1 MSISLQDI
9 LSEALRKDGTDI
21 HIGAGMHPMVRIDGD
36 LIIMSGFDLLAAE
49 DIRSVIGEVL
59 TRKQIED
66 FEENLE
72 IDFSFTFTGMA
83 GETSRFRGNCFFER
97 GNLCVALRTIP
108 TEIRTI
114 ADLKLPLPIIEVT
127 KKHRGLF
134 LVTGPTGSGKSTTLA
149 SLIQEIN
156 MTRSCH
162 IVTVEDPIEYMYTSQ
177 MAVIHQREVGSDTRS
192 FAEALKRVL
201 RQDPDVILIGEMRDL
216 ETVSA
221 AVTAAETGHLV
232 FATLHTQSAAQTIDR
247 IIDVFPPHQQ
257 QQIRQQLSTVLIGV
271 CTQQLIPVPGGGR
284 VVATDLMFANPAI
297 RNLIR
302 EAKVAQMA
310 SIMQTGISSGMHTMD
325 QDLGRLVRD
334 GSIPFD
340 TAKARAHEPKDL
352 ERLVFESSL

>member
-1 MSISLQDI
+1 MGISLQEL
-9 LSEALRKDGTDI
+9 LSEALRKNGTDI
-21 HIGAGMHPMVRIDGD
+21 HIGAGLRPMIRIDGD
-36 LIIMSGFDLLAAE
+36 LIAMTAFGICNPD
-49 DIRSVIGEVL
+49 DIRGVVGEVL

-72 IDFSFTFTGMA
+72 IDFSFSFTGSSN
-83 GETSRFRGNCFFER
+83 ETSRFRGNCFYER

-108 TEIRTI
+108 TQIRTI
-114 ADLKLPLPIIEVT
+114 ADLRLPTPIEDVT
-127 KKHRGLF
+127 KRHRGLF

-162 IVTVEDPIEYMYTSQ
+162 IVTIEDPIEYMYTSE
-177 MAVIHQREVGSDTRS
+177 MSVIHQREVGSDTRS
-192 FAEALKRVL
+192 FSEALKRVL

-216 ETVSA
+216 ETISA

-232 FATLHTQSAAQTIDR
+232 FATLHTQSAAQTVDR
-247 IIDVFPPHQQ
+247 IIDVFPPYQQ

-271 CTQQLIPVPGGGR
+271 CTQQLIPSPGGGR
-284 VVATDLMFANPAI
+284 VVATDLMFATPAI

-302 EAKVAQMA
+302 EAKVSQMT
-310 SIMQTGISSGMHTMD
+310 SVMQTGSTFGMHTMD
-325 QDLGRLVRD
+325 QDLGRLVRE
-334 GSIPFD
+334 GVIPFD
-340 TAKARAHEPKDL
+340 TAKSRAHEPKDL

>member
-1 MSISLQDI
+1 MSMVLQEI
-9 LSEALRKDGTDI
+9 LLEALRRDGTDI
-21 HIGAGMHPMVRIDGD
+21 HLGAGLRPMLRVDGD
-36 LIIMSGFDLLAAE
+36 LVTMSGFDISSNE

-59 TRKQIED
+59 ARKQIED
-66 FEENLE
+66 FEENFE
-72 IDFSFTFTGMA
+72 IDFSFSFTGPS
-83 GETSRFRGNCFFER
+83 GETSRFRGNCFYER

-108 TEIRTI
+108 TRIKTIR
-114 ADLKLPLPIIEVT
+114 DLKLPGPIVEVT

-162 IVTVEDPIEYMYTSQ
+162 IVTIEDPIEYMYTSD
-177 MAVIHQREVGSDTRS
+177 MAVIHQREIGSDTKS
-192 FAEALKRVL
+192 FSEALKRVL

-216 ETVSA
+216 ETISA

-232 FATLHTQSAAQTIDR
+232 FATLHTQSAAQTVDR
-247 IIDVFPPHQQ
+247 IIDVFPSHQQ

-284 VVATDLMFANPAI
+284 VVATDLMFATPAI

-302 EAKVAQMA
+302 EAKVSQMV
-310 SIMQTGISSGMHTMD
+310 SIMQTGSTFGMHTMD
-325 QDLGRLVRD
+325 QDLGRLVRE
-334 GSIPFD
+334 GAIPFD
-340 TAKARAHEPKDL
+340 TAKARAHDPKDL
-352 ERLVFESSL
+352 ERLVFESSF

>member
-1 MSISLQDI
+1 MGISLQDL
-9 LSEALRKDGTDI
+9 LSEALRKNGTDI
-21 HIGAGMHPMVRIDGD
+21 HIGAGLRPMIRIDGD
-36 LIIMSGFDLLAAE
+36 LIAMTAFGICNPD
-49 DIRSVIGEVL
+49 DIRGVVGEVL

-72 IDFSFTFTGMA
+72 IDFSFSFTGSSN
-83 GETSRFRGNCFFER
+83 ETSRFRGNCFHER

-108 TEIRTI
+108 TQIRTI
-114 ADLKLPLPIIEVT
+114 ADLRLPTPIVDVT
-127 KKHRGLF
+127 KRHRGLF

-162 IVTVEDPIEYMYTSQ
+162 IVTIEDPIEYMYTSE
-177 MAVIHQREVGSDTRS
+177 MSVIHQREVGSDTRS
-192 FAEALKRVL
+192 FSEALKRVL

-216 ETVSA
+216 ETISA

-232 FATLHTQSAAQTIDR
+232 FATLHTQSAAQTVDR
-247 IIDVFPPHQQ
+247 IIDVFPPYQQ

-271 CTQQLIPVPGGGR
+271 CTQQLIPSPGGGR
-284 VVATDLMFANPAI
+284 VVATDLMFATPAI

-302 EAKVAQMA
+302 EAKVSQMT
-310 SIMQTGISSGMHTMD
+310 SVMQTGSTFGMHTMD
-325 QDLGRLVRD
+325 QDLGRLVRE
-334 GSIPFD
+334 GVIPFD
-340 TAKARAHEPKDL
+340 TAKSRAHEPKDL